1 MSLFVIVSLVA
12 AQVAA
17 APAVEAA
24 PSKPKAEKKICKIDE
39 LDTGSRMKKRI
50 CLTQV
55 EWEKR
60 NAGRSAGDLKTIGG
74 R

>member
-1 MSLFVIVSLVA
+1 MSFFVIVGLVA
-12 AQVAA
+12 AQATAA
-17 APAVEAA
+17 TAVEAA
-24 PSKPKAEKKICKIDE
+24 PSKPKSEKKICKIDE

-55 EWEKR
+55 EWDKR
-60 NAGRSAGDLKTIGG
+60 KAGKSVGDLKTIGG